1 MSRGL
6 GPVQRQALDELGQ
19 HPRGLTAP
27 QLSAALNVEPRRGRA
42 LVSSLKERGL
52 VEVDSGPGT
61 SRLVRLPAVVLSEW
75 RRKEFD
81 CYANNAFQLTRV
93 RRAAEDGWAAS
104 CTFVCPDCGCRF
116 DPELSVPVN
125 EFKLRPAGH

>member
-6 GPVQRQALDELGQ
+6 GHSQRAALEALSA
-19 HPRGLTAP
+19 HPRGLTVP
-27 QLSAALNVEPRRGRA
+27 QLSSVLNVEQRRGRA

-75 RRKEFD
+75 RRKEFKLQAD
-81 CYANNAFQLTRV
+81 NALAVRRV
-93 RRAAEDGWAAS
+93 RQAAKDGWAAP
-104 CTFVCPDCGCRF
+104 CNVVCPDCGCRF

-125 EFKLRPAGH
+125 ESKFRAAGR